1 MSEHLSEE
9 FWSQRYQEGKTGW
22 DLGAASPPLVEYFDQ
37 LENKNLSILIP
48 GCGNAHEAEYLHK
61 KGFKNVFLIDI
72 AKEPLQNFLERVDGF
87 PREHVIHGDIFTHE
101 KKYDLII
108 EQTLFCAIDPSL
120 REKYI
125 GKVGSILDEGGK
137 YVGVL
142 FDTHFEGGPPFGGDR
157 EEYLLYLSKHFK
169 SIHLESCYN
178 SIGPRSC
185 NELFMIAQV

>member
-9 FWSQRYQEGKTGW
+9 FWSQRYKDGKTGW
-22 DLGAASPPLVEYFDQ
+22 DLGIASPPLVAYFDQ
-37 LENKNLSILIP
+37 LENKEQRILIP

-61 KGFKNVFLIDI
+61 KGFNNVFLIDLS
-72 AKEPLQNFLERVDGF
+72 KEPLQNFLDRVDGF
-87 PREHVIHGDIFTHE
+87 PKEHVICGDIFDHDE
-101 KKYDLII
+101 KYDLII
-108 EQTLFCAIDPSL
+108 EQTLFCAIDPKL

-125 GKVGSILDEGGK
+125 EQISSILNKAGK

-157 EEYLLYLSKHFK
+157 EEYLLYLSKHFA

-178 SIGPRSC
+178 SIGPRSG